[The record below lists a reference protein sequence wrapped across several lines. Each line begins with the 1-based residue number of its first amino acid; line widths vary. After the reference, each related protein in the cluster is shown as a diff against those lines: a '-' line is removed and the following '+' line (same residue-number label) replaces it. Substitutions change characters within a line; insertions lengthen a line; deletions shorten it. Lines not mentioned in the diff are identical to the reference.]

1 MAGWFDAPPAPITV
15 GAPGWTDDEPT
26 PGVDPVVEVGWW
38 AVLTIDARQT
48 AGRSQAMTLRA
59 IKVWALTNLAA
70 SSESMTLRK
79 IAMVALT
86 ETTEAVESATLQ
98 KIAMLALSRTAPG
111 YQALGLVKVMEMALA
126 TSQAGSSEALA
137 LARIGTVALT
147 QTADTTEALSL
158 ERLVTLAMTQTTDA
172 SEALALVRIYLLEFV
187 SVGPIVYDPAAGSY
201 VYLGYALGA
210 IGLNSISSM
219 APFSSGAGSG
229 ETLTFGFRPYAGA
242 TTILTASG
250 NYTIP
255 RAAEWIDVVVLG
267 AGEAGTGIV
276 WGNGSGGRAGE
287 WNAQRYYRG
296 SQLPWSQ
303 TVMQATIGAGGT
315 GNGGPGGQT
324 YVFPGAG
331 LATLLANGG
340 TGNMGVTNP
349 GGESPGSYTFNG
361 VTYAGG
367 GGQGS
372 LGNAGIAPGGG
383 GAGGGFGASS
393 GGAGARGQV
402 WFRAGQG

>member
-86 ETTEAVESATLQ
+86 ETAEAVESATLQ

-126 TSQAGSSEALA
+126 TSQAGSSDVLA
-137 LARIGTVALT
+137 LTRIGTLALT
-147 QTADTTEALSL
+147 ATGDATQGLMIERVVTVTLARSATATEAL
-158 ERLVTLAMTQTTDA
+158 TMA
-172 SEALALVRIYLLEFV
+172 RIYLLDLFAYGIIGGAYY
-187 SVGPIVYDPAAGSY
+187 S
-201 VYLGYALGA
+201 GYALGA
-210 IGLNSISSM
+210 MSLNSISSM

-229 ETLTFGFRPYAGA
+229 ETLTFGFRPTAAA

-255 RAAEWIDVVVLG
+255 RWADWIDVVTLG

-276 WGNGSGGRAGE
+276 FGNGSGGRAGE

-296 SQLPWSQ
+296 TQLAWSQ
-303 TVMQATIGAGGT
+303 TVMQATVGAGGT

-324 YVFPGAG
+324 YVFPGSG
-331 LATLLANGG
+331 LATLLSNGG
-340 TGNMGVTNP
+340 DGNMGAVNP
-349 GGESPGSYTFNG
+349 GGESAGSYTFNG
-361 VTYAGG
+361 VTYVGG

>member
-1 MAGWFDAPPAPITV
+1 MAGWFDTPPAPITV
-15 GAPGWTDDEPT
+15 GAPGWTDETPVPT
-26 PGVDPVVEVGWW
+26 DPAVEVGWW
-38 AVLTIDARQT
+38 SVLTIDVRET
-48 AGRSQAMTLRA
+48 ASPSQAMALRA

-86 ETTEAVESATLQ
+86 ETAEAVESATLQ

-137 LARIGTVALT
+137 LARIGTLALT
-147 QTADTTEALSL
+147 ETATTTEALEL
-158 ERLVTLAMTQTTDA
+158 ERVVTLALTETAAAT
-172 SEALALVRIYLLEFV
+172 EALELVRIYLMDLP
-187 SVGPIVYDPAAGSY
+187 SVGPIVYDPSTGGYA
-201 VYLGYALGA
+201 YLGYAVGA
-210 IGLNSISSM
+210 VGLNSISSM
-219 APFSSGAGSG
+219 APFSSGAGTAES
-229 ETLTFGFRPYAGA
+229 LSFGFRPTAAA

-255 RAAEWIDVVVLG
+255 RWAEWIDVIVLG

-276 WGNGSGGRAGE
+276 WGNGSGGQAGA

-296 SQLPWSQ
+296 STLAWSQ
-303 TVMQATIGAGGT
+303 TVMQATVGAGGT

-324 YVFPGAG
+324 YVFPGSQQ
-331 LATLLANGG
+331 ATLLAEGG

-349 GGESPGSYTFNG
+349 QGQGAGSFTFQG
-361 VTYAGG
+361 VTYVGG
-367 GGQGS
+367 GAQGA
-372 LGNAGIAPGGG
+372 LGNAGLAPGGG

>member
-15 GAPGWTDDEPT
+15 GAPGWTDEEPT
-26 PGVDPVVEVGWW
+26 PGADPAVEVGWW
-38 AVLTIDARQT
+38 AVLTIDVRETATPSQAMALRAVKTWALTQL
-48 AGRSQAMTLRA
+48 AGRSQSL
-59 IKVWALTNLAA
+59 
-70 SSESMTLRK
+70 TLRK

-86 ETTEAVESATLQ
+86 ETAEAVESATLQ
-98 KIAMLALSRTAPG
+98 KIAMMALSRTAPA
-111 YQALGLVKVMEMALA
+111 YQALGLVKVMNMAVA
-126 TSQAGSSEALA
+126 TSQAGSSEALV
-137 LARIGTVALT
+137 LARIGTLALT
-147 QTADTTEALSL
+147 RSAPATEALEL
-158 ERLVTLAMTQTTDA
+158 ERVVTAALASTADST
-172 SEALALVRIYLLEFV
+172 EALAMVRIYLMDLFAYGIINGQYY
-187 SVGPIVYDPAAGSY
+187 S
-201 VYLGYALGA
+201 GYALGA
-210 IGLNSISSM
+210 ISLNSISSM

-229 ETLTFGFRPYAGA
+229 ETLALGFRPTAAA

-250 NYTIP
+250 NYTIA
-255 RAAEWIDVVVLG
+255 RWADWIDVVTLG

-296 SQLPWSQ
+296 SDIAWSQ
-303 TVMQATIGAGGT
+303 TVMQATVGAGGT

-324 YVFPGAG
+324 YVFPGSG
-331 LATLLANGG
+331 LATLLSNGG

-349 GGESPGSYTFNG
+349 QGEGAGSFTFNG
-361 VTYAGG
+361 VTYVGG
-367 GGQGS
+367 GAQGS
-372 LGNAGIAPGGG
+372 LGNAGQAPGGG